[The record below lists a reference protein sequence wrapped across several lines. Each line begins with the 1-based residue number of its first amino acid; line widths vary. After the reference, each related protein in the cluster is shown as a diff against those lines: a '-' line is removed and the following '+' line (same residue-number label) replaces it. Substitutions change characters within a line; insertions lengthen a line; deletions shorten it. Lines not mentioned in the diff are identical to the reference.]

1 MLLILPFFFFFFLLL
16 QELQQS
22 LSVTANKNNLTTGKF
37 AGL

>member
-1 MLLILPFFFFFFLLL
+1 MLLILPFFFFFLLL